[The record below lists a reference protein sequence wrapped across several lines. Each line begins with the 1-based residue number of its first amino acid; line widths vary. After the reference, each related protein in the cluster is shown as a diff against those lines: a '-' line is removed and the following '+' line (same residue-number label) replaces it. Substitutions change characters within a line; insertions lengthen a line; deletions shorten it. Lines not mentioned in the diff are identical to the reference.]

1 MRRIGVSRVAIVA
14 APTYLAQ
21 HGAPE
26 RPEDL
31 ARHQCVGTVAP
42 LPWRAEWRIGAGVT
56 VRPTVLVNSGEAL
69 RAAAIAGLGLAP
81 TPDWLVA
88 DALASGQLAQ
98 VLAEFETPSTGIYAV
113 YPTNRLLTPVV
124 REFVEHVFGD
134 LRRRGAPA

>member
-1 MRRIGVSRVAIVA
+1 MRR
-14 APTYLAQ
+14 
-21 HGAPE
+21 
-26 RPEDL
+26 
-31 ARHQCVGTVAP
+31 TVAP